1 MLHCQDYEFLR
12 WKPYFFEMALYGRNR
27 KNPMFLIGHSPTDEL
42 SYIFMK
48 PERNTFL
55 VKGYVHEGL
64 TLYREKTTVFFV
76 EEWYLIEPIKRD
88 YGQADYRQQEQ
99 RFFTQEVI

>member
-1 MLHCQDYEFLR
+1 MVKENECYIVRITNFYDGNPTFSR
-12 WKPYFFEMALYGRNR
+12 WLYMEGTE
-27 KNPMFLIGHSPTDEL
+27 KTPMFLIGHSPTDEL

-76 EEWYLIEPIKRD
+76 EEWYSKGAAPLMWNPR
-88 YGQADYRQQEQ
+88 
-99 RFFTQEVI
+99 